1 MGDVDT
7 GTREVYDSCV
17 PVSQPCG
24 AYGTVQQRPTGV
36 VPGNLIYD
44 STAGRGLLAA
54 VTLGASMVF
63 LDTTAV
69 NVALP
74 TIGADLDASVSQLQ
88 WVLTGYTLTL
98 SAFLL
103 LGGALGDRL
112 GRRRVYL
119 VGIVSFAATS
129 VGCALAPTIEWLIV
143 ARLVQGMAGAVVTP
157 GSLAIIEATFVRD
170 DRAQAIGRWAGV
182 SGLAPAVGP
191 LLGGWLAEVDWRLV
205 FVLNVP
211 VAMVAVVLTRRY
223 VPESRNTE
231 VSGPLDWAG
240 ALLAALALGSLTLAL
255 VSWTDDTGP
264 SGMMLAF
271 LAALSIVTGA
281 GFVHRQRRAA
291 APMVPPLLVANRT
304 FSLANAMTLIAYA
317 SLAALLFFLVL
328 QLQTTLGF
336 RPLVAGLAILPFPVM
351 LLLLS
356 ARAGK
361 LAATVGPRPML
372 VAGPLLAAAGT
383 IWLAFLDGGD
393 DYLDVLPG
401 ILLFG
406 AGFGLLVAPLT
417 ATVLA
422 AAPDRLAGT
431 ASGVNNAASYTG
443 ELLGV
448 ASLPA
453 IVGLSAQDYADPIAL
468 SSGYQA
474 ALLLCAG
481 ALVVAA
487 LVALGIPRRLEDC
500 R

>member
-1 MGDVDT
+1 MPT
-7 GTREVYDSCV
+7 T
-17 PVSQPCG
+17 QPCG
-24 AYGTVQQRPTGV
+24 GYGSAVEAPRGEPGGQVAYSSR
-36 VPGNLIYD
+36 
-44 STAGRGLLAA
+44 AGRGLLAA
-54 VTLGASMVF
+54 VTLGAAMVF

-74 TIGADLDASVSQLQ
+74 SIGLDLGASVSQLQ

-119 VGIVSFAATS
+119 VGIVLFGSTS
-129 VGCALAPTIEWLIV
+129 VLCALAPTIEWLIV
-143 ARLVQGMAGAVVTP
+143 ARLGQGVAGAVVTP

-170 DRAQAIGRWAGV
+170 DRGQAIGRWAGM
-182 SGLAPAVGP
+182 SGLAPALGP
-191 LLGGWLAEVDWRLV
+191 PLGGWLAEVDWRLV
-205 FVLNVP
+205 FMLNVP
-211 VAMVAVVLTRRY
+211 VAAAAFVLTRRY
-223 VPESRNTE
+223 VPETRDTE
-231 VSGPLDWAG
+231 VAGPLDWPG
-240 ALLAALALGSLTLAL
+240 AVLIALALGSLTVAL
-255 VSWTDDTGP
+255 VSWSDASGP
-264 SGMMLAF
+264 GVGF
-271 LAALSIVTGA
+271 LAALVTVAVVAGV
-281 GFVHRQRRAA
+281 GFVARMRRAA

-304 FSLANAMTLIAYA
+304 FSLANVITFACYA

-328 QLQTTLGF
+328 QLQTTLGL
-336 RPLVAGLAILPFPVM
+336 RPLVAGLAILPFPLM

-361 LAATVGPRPML
+361 LAGTRGPRPLLM
-372 VAGPLLAAAGT
+372 AGTVVAAAGT
-383 IWLAFLDGGD
+383 AWLAFLGEGDG
-393 DYLDVLPG
+393 YVDVLPG

-406 AGFGLLVAPLT
+406 VGFGLLVAPLT

-431 ASGVNNAASYTG
+431 ASGVNNTVSYTG

-453 IVGLSAQDYADPIAL
+453 IVGLSAQDYTDPAAL
-468 SSGYQA
+468 TAGYQVA
-474 ALLLCAG
+474 MLLCAA
-481 ALVVAA
+481 ALAVAA
-487 LVALGIPRRLEDC
+487 VLSIGIPRTLDDC